1 MSATMKMV
9 VLLLR
14 RRICV
19 RLQRGRF
26 TSCAKS
32 HSDKL
37 RVGPVSPIA
46 SAVGRATIILPHQS
60 ILENFV
66 HHNPFQEVQHLE
78 FRDAIQ
84 YMQTLETYASP
95 GERVLHLTG
104 IDPRKREKG
113 ALVDLSAVFLDRG
126 ATKWTPGFRDQG
138 FLFFFA
144 SLEGLGFAPWRRHAR
159 KRAREIL
166 VSLKQENADP
176 AELSEQIIQKELE
189 NFGIPPEDWDSCVR
203 SMLANIRGWA
213 GMFHHMETH
222 PHEAPLNTR
231 VSLIE
236 LCAAQAILSRAAI
249 EMVASQSGWD
259 DAKTPLALWLRRAPT
274 TRNHPVTYGSVREL
288 SVIADNDQTL
298 DRLAELEKT
307 YEQKVINAIAANL
320 QMASP
325 GEEQTRPSP
334 QMQFIA
340 CIDDREGSLRRHL
353 EEADSTIEVETF
365 GVAGFFGLPMSYK
378 SIDAHVAI
386 DVTPHGKPIWNV
398 VDADHENL
406 PGSVAKYKH
415 RRRYLGQVNRSF
427 EAMSFSPVGSLL
439 LSALAPLYFGQ
450 LVLMG
455 YAPLWNAAIWDS
467 LFRPVKP
474 KTRVAF
480 TEPVSPS
487 AAASVLAG
495 VFKSTGICRHFSPL
509 VVILGH
515 GASSYNN
522 PYSAAYNCGACG
534 GHSGGGN
541 ARVFAHLANDLDV
554 RACLYEEHNM
564 SIPQQTVF
572 VAGEHDT
579 TADNVIL
586 SNEDDIP
593 PSHLLHLRNAKRLL
607 SEALGKNALERCH
620 RFLLSEATT
629 PKDALRHVRQRSV
642 DFAEARPELNH
653 AANAA
658 VIVGR
663 RSLTRGSFF
672 DRRKFLPSYD
682 PYLDDDEGTQLES
695 VLAPALNV
703 CSGINLEYL
712 FSTIAI
718 DRHGAGSKAPLN
730 AVSNIGVQHGTY
742 GDLRT
747 GLPSQMVEMHVP
759 LRAIYVVDSH
769 VSKVE
774 AVFKRRPD
782 LEVLVRNNWV
792 HMVVREP
799 STGDTFHYIDGAFVP
814 FRMET
819 TGKRERLTVNS
830 EWAAFK
836 AHRDHGMSV
845 KNREDIVYG
854 ISTIAMLASLCGPLL
869 LVDSAAMMNP
879 HGAVTAACATGLAL
893 PVLAFSR
900 RYLHGEYLFTR
911 FSFLSSGLLLGF
923 NLVATAP
930 CLEQTV
936 AGWGLFGF
944 ASAFL
949 IGSYNDR
956 PSVRNNAVFAFAAY
970 RVSDFALLTAMAFAS
985 PHAAEAGHSNPEL
998 VAGCL
1003 LLAAMFKSSQI
1014 PLTALF
1020 ARSMEGPTPT
1030 SALGYAGLSAHVGVV
1045 LLASTVE
1052 LWFPFDEARIGLAT
1066 IGASTALYS
1075 GLVSQIHA
1083 DRKGALAY
1091 ATSSTLGAIYVV
1103 MAAGYINEAL
1113 ALALGHAS
1121 FRILQVLESP
1131 GSINAA
1137 QSLTSALDA
1146 PPWPSVVPD
1155 SLFRLCWGLH
1165 RLDTDAHAVNT
1176 LHQVSA
1182 MLGYRKPLKKYDLS
1196 QPQLWGITG
1205 AGLAVAGLPFT
1216 PVSEGLHILLEDLLI
1231 TDPAL
1236 ASCVMLSHLGVSV
1249 LTMRFL
1255 LLNILSPRQEQSVNQ
1270 ISLMKAPHV
1279 SK

>member
-1 MSATMKMV
+1 
-9 VLLLR
+9 
-14 RRICV
+14 
-19 RLQRGRF
+19 
-26 TSCAKS
+26 
-32 HSDKL
+32 
-37 RVGPVSPIA
+37 VGPVSKIA
-46 SAVGRATIILPHQS
+46 SAVDRATIILSHQP

-66 HHNPFQEVQHLE
+66 HHNPFKELQLLE

-84 YMQTLETYASP
+84 YAQTLEAYVSP
-95 GERVLHLTG
+95 GERAFHLTG
-104 IDPRKREKG
+104 IDPRNREKG
-113 ALVDLSAVFLDRG
+113 ALVDLCAVFLDRG
-126 ATKWTPGFRDQG
+126 ATKWSPRFRDQG

-159 KRAREIL
+159 KASREIL
-166 VSLKQENADP
+166 LSLQQENAD
-176 AELSEQIIQKELE
+176 ASELSEVIIRKNLE
-189 NFGIPPEDWDSCVR
+189 HLGIPPEDWDSCVR
-203 SMLANIRGWA
+203 SMLLKVKGWA
-213 GMFHHMETH
+213 GMFHRMETH
-222 PHEAPLNTR
+222 PLEAPLHTR

-236 LCAAQAILSRAAI
+236 FCAVQSIISRAAI
-249 EMVASQSGWD
+249 EMVATQSGWD
-259 DAKTPLALWLRRAPT
+259 NAKTPLALWLRRAPT
-274 TRNHPVTYGSVREL
+274 TRKYPVQYGNVGEI
-288 SVIADNDQTL
+288 SVIADNDQTW
-298 DRLAELEKT
+298 DRMEELEKN
-307 YEQKVINAIAANL
+307 YAQKVIDAISANV
-320 QMASP
+320 QMASLVE
-325 GEEQTRPSP
+325 GEQSRPSP
-334 QMQFIA
+334 QIQFIA

-353 EEADSTIEVETF
+353 EEADSTIQVETF

-378 SIDAHVAI
+378 SIDSHVGI
-386 DVTPHGKPIWNV
+386 DMTPDGKPIWNV
-398 VDADHENL
+398 ADADHENL
-406 PGSVAKYKH
+406 PGSVAKYKQ
-415 RRRYLGQVNRSF
+415 RRCNFGKINRSL

-439 LSALAPLYFGQ
+439 LSTLAPLYFGQ

-455 YAPLWNAAIWDS
+455 YAPLWNATIWES

-474 KTRVAF
+474 VTRVAF
-480 TEPVSPS
+480 KEPVSAS

-509 VVILGH
+509 VMVLGH
-515 GASSYNN
+515 GASSCNN
-522 PYSAAYNCGACG
+522 PFSAAYNCGACG

-541 ARVFAHLANDLDV
+541 ARVFAHLANDLEV
-554 RACLYEEHNM
+554 RACLREQHNLF
-564 SIPQQTVF
+564 IPQQTVF

-579 TADNVIL
+579 TADDVIL
-586 SNEDDIP
+586 SNEDDVP
-593 PSHLLHLRNAKRLL
+593 SSHLQDLRNAKRLL

-620 RFLLSEATT
+620 RFLLSEAAT

-642 DFAEARPELNH
+642 DFAEVRPELNH

-703 CSGINLEYL
+703 CSGINLEYF

-718 DRHGAGSKAPLN
+718 HRHGAGSKAPLN
-730 AVSNIGVQHGTY
+730 AVANIGVQHGTY

-759 LRAIYVVDSH
+759 LRAIYVVDSP

-792 HMVVREP
+792 RMVLREP
-799 STGDTFHYIDGAFVP
+799 STGHIFHYIGGAFVACP
-814 FRMET
+814 MET
-819 TGKRERLTVNS
+819 TGKKSERLTVDS

-836 AHRDHGMSV
+836 AHRDHGLSV

-854 ISTIAMLASLCGPLL
+854 ISTIAMLASLFGPLL
-869 LVDSAAMMNP
+869 AVDGAAMMNP

-911 FSFLSSGLLLGF
+911 FSVLSSGLLLGF

-930 CLEQTV
+930 GLEQTV

-944 ASAFL
+944 ASTFL

-956 PSVRNNAVFAFAAY
+956 PSVRNNAIFAFAAY

-1045 LLASTVE
+1045 LLASTAD
-1052 LWFPFDEARIGLAT
+1052 LWFPLDEARMGLAT

-1113 ALALGHAS
+1113 ALAMGHAS
-1121 FRILQVLESP
+1121 FRIVQVLRSP
-1131 GSINAA
+1131 GYINDS
-1137 QSLTSALDA
+1137 QSLISALDA
-1146 PPWPSVVPD
+1146 PPWPTIVPD
-1155 SLFRLCWGLH
+1155 WLFRLCWGLH

-1182 MLGYRKPLKKYDLS
+1182 MLGFKQPLEKLDLS

-1205 AGLAVAGLPFT
+1205 AGLVVAGMPFT
-1216 PVSEGLHILLEDLLI
+1216 PASDSLHILLDDLLI

-1236 ASCVMLSHLGVSV
+1236 ASCVVLSHFGVSI
-1249 LTMRFL
+1249 LTIRFML
-1255 LLNILSPRQEQSVNQ
+1255 INILSPRQKQSVNQ
-1270 ISLMKAPHV
+1270 ISSMESPHV
-1279 SK
+1279 PK

>member
-1 MSATMKMV
+1 MV
-9 VLLLR
+9 PPLLLPG
-14 RRICV
+14 RIQIYV
-19 RLQRGRF
+19 RLQRRCSASFANSGKPR
-26 TSCAKS
+26 A
-32 HSDKL
+32 
-37 RVGPVSPIA
+37 GPVSPIV
-46 SAVGRATIILPHQS
+46 SAVERATIILSHQP

-66 HHNPFQEVQHLE
+66 HHNPFEELQRLE

-84 YMQTLETYASP
+84 YTQTLEAYVSP
-95 GERVLHLTG
+95 GERAFHLTG

-126 ATKWTPGFRDQG
+126 ATKWAPRFRDQG

-159 KRAREIL
+159 KASRKIL
-166 VSLKQENADP
+166 LSLQQENADA
-176 AELSEQIIQKELE
+176 AELSEQIIRENLE
-189 NFGIPPEDWDSCVR
+189 YFGIPPEDWDSCVR
-203 SMLANIRGWA
+203 SMLLKVRGWA
-213 GMFHHMETH
+213 GMFHRMETH
-222 PHEAPLNTR
+222 PLEAPLNTR

-236 LCAAQAILSRAAI
+236 FCAAQSIISRAAI
-249 EMVASQSGWD
+249 ETVATQSGWD
-259 DAKTPLALWLRRAPT
+259 DAKTPLSLWLRRAPT
-274 TRNHPVTYGSVREL
+274 TRKYPIEYGSVREL
-288 SVIADNDQTL
+288 SVIANDEQSW
-298 DRLAELEKT
+298 DRMEELEKN
-307 YEQKVINAIAANL
+307 YEQKVIDAVSANVER
-320 QMASP
+320 ASLE
-325 GEEQTRPSP
+325 EEQTRSSL
-334 QMQFIA
+334 QMQFIT

-353 EEADSTIEVETF
+353 EEADSAIPVETF
-365 GVAGFFGLPMSYK
+365 GVAGFFGLPISYK
-378 SIDAHVAI
+378 SIDSHVGN
-386 DVTPHGKPIWNV
+386 DMTPDGKPIWHV
-398 VDADHENL
+398 ADADHENL
-406 PGSVAKYKH
+406 PGSVAKYRQ
-415 RRRYLGQVNRSF
+415 RRRHFGQINKSL
-427 EAMSFSPVGSLL
+427 EALSFSPAGSLL
-439 LSALAPLYFGQ
+439 LSTLAPLYFGQ

-455 YAPLWNAAIWDS
+455 YAPLWNAAIWES

-474 KTRVAF
+474 VTRVAF
-480 TEPVSPS
+480 KEPVSAS

-495 VFKSTGICRHFSPL
+495 VFKSTGIYRHFSPF
-509 VVILGH
+509 VVVLGH

-522 PYSAAYNCGACG
+522 PFSAAYNCGACG

-541 ARVFAHLANDLDV
+541 ARVFVHLANDLEV
-554 RACLYEEHNM
+554 RACLREEHNL
-564 SIPQQTVF
+564 SIPQHTVF
-572 VAGEHDT
+572 IAGEHDT
-579 TADNVIL
+579 TADDVIL
-586 SNEDDIP
+586 SNENDIP
-593 PSHLLHLRNAKRLL
+593 PSHLQYLRDAKRLL

-620 RFLLSEATT
+620 RFLLSKAAT

-642 DFAEARPELNH
+642 DFAEVRPELNH

-672 DRRKFLPSYD
+672 DRRNFLPSYD

-730 AVSNIGVQHGTY
+730 AVGNIGVQHGTY

-747 GLPSQMVEMHVP
+747 GLPSQMVEMHIP
-759 LRAIYVVDSH
+759 IRAIYFVDSP
-769 VSKVE
+769 VAKVE
-774 AVFKRRPD
+774 SVFKRRPD

-792 HMVVREP
+792 RMVLREP
-799 STGDTFHYIDGAFVP
+799 NTGQIYHYIDGAFVACP
-814 FRMET
+814 MET
-819 TGKRERLTVNS
+819 TGKKREQLTVDS

-836 AHRDHGMSV
+836 AQRDHGMSL

-854 ISTIAMLASLCGPLL
+854 ISTMAMLASLFGPLL
-869 LVDSAAMMNP
+869 AIDGAAMMNP
-879 HGAVTAACATGLAL
+879 HGAITAACATGLAL

-930 CLEQTV
+930 SLEQTV

-944 ASAFL
+944 ASTFL

-956 PSVRNNAVFAFAAY
+956 PSVRNNALFAFAAY
-970 RVSDFALLTAMAFAS
+970 RVSDFALLTAMTFAS
-985 PHAAEAGHSNPEL
+985 PLAAEAGHSNPEL

-1003 LLAAMFKSSQI
+1003 LLAAMFKSSQF

-1045 LLASTVE
+1045 LLASTAD
-1052 LWFPFDEARIGLAT
+1052 LWFPLDEARIGLAT

-1075 GLVSQIHA
+1075 GIVSQIHA

-1091 ATSSTLGAIYVV
+1091 ATSSTLGAIYVI

-1113 ALALGHAS
+1113 ALAMGHAS
-1121 FRILQVLESP
+1121 FRIVQVLRSP
-1131 GSINAA
+1131 GSINDS

-1146 PPWPSVVPD
+1146 PPWPTIVPD
-1155 SLFRLCWGLH
+1155 WLFRLCWSLH

-1182 MLGYRKPLKKYDLS
+1182 MLGFKQPLEKLDLS

-1205 AGLAVAGLPFT
+1205 AGLVVAGMPFT
-1216 PVSEGLHILLEDLLI
+1216 PASDSLHILLEDLLI

-1236 ASCVMLSHLGVSV
+1236 ASCVVLSHFGVSI
-1249 LTMRFL
+1249 LTMRFM
-1255 LLNILSPRQEQSVNQ
+1255 LLNILSPRQKQSVNQ
-1270 ISLMKAPHV
+1270 ISSLKSPHV
-1279 SK
+1279 PK

>member
-1 MSATMKMV
+1 MKMV
-9 VLLLR
+9 QRLLLPGR
-14 RRICV
+14 VCV
-19 RLQRGRF
+19 RLERRCS
-26 TSCAKS
+26 TSCANS
-32 HSDKL
+32 GKL
-37 RVGPVSPIA
+37 RVGPVSRIA
-46 SAVGRATIILPHQS
+46 SAVDRATIILSHQP
-60 ILENFV
+60 ILEKFV
-66 HHNPFQEVQHLE
+66 HHNPFEKLQRLE

-84 YMQTLETYASP
+84 YAQTLETYLSP
-95 GERVLHLTG
+95 GERAFHLTG

-126 ATKWTPGFRDQG
+126 ATKWSPRFRDQG

-159 KRAREIL
+159 KAARKVL
-166 VSLKQENADP
+166 VSLQQENADA
-176 AELSEQIIQKELE
+176 AELSEQIIRENLE
-189 NFGIPPEDWDSCVR
+189 HFGIPPEDWDSCVR
-203 SMLANIRGWA
+203 SMLVKVRGWA
-213 GMFHHMETH
+213 GMFNRMETH
-222 PHEAPLNTR
+222 PLEAPLNTR

-236 LCAAQAILSRAAI
+236 FCAAQSIISRAAI
-249 EMVASQSGWD
+249 ETVATQSGWD
-259 DAKTPLALWLRRAPT
+259 GDKTSLAQWLRRAPIN
-274 TRNHPVTYGSVREL
+274 RKDPVEYGGVREL
-288 SVIADNDQTL
+288 SVIADNDLTW
-298 DRLAELEKT
+298 DRMGELEKT
-307 YEQKVINAIAANL
+307 YEQKVIDAISANV
-320 QMASP
+320 QIASL
-325 GEEQTRPSP
+325 EEQTRPNP

-353 EEADSTIEVETF
+353 EEADSTIPVETF
-365 GVAGFFGLPMSYK
+365 GVAGFFGFPMSYK
-378 SIDAHVAI
+378 SIDSHVGL
-386 DVTPHGKPIWNV
+386 DMTPNGKPIWNV
-398 VDADHENL
+398 ADADHENL
-406 PGSVAKYKH
+406 PGSVAKYKQ
-415 RRRYLGQVNRSF
+415 RRRYFGQMNRYI

-439 LSALAPLYFGQ
+439 LSTMAPLYVGQ

-455 YAPLWNAAIWDS
+455 YAPLWNAAIWES

-474 KTRVAF
+474 VTRVAF
-480 TEPVSPS
+480 KEPVSPS

-495 VFKSTGICRHFSPL
+495 IFNSTGICRHFSPL
-509 VVILGH
+509 VVVLGH
-515 GASSYNN
+515 GASSRNN
-522 PYSAAYNCGACG
+522 PFSAAYNCGACG

-541 ARVFAHLANDLDV
+541 ARVFAHLANDLEV
-554 RACLYEEHNM
+554 RARLREQHNL
-564 SIPQQTVF
+564 SIPRETVF

-579 TADNVIL
+579 TTDDVIL

-593 PSHLLHLRNAKRLL
+593 PSHLQYLRNAKRLL

-620 RFLLSEATT
+620 RFLLSEAATT
-629 PKDALRHVRQRSV
+629 KDALRHVRQRSV

-672 DRRKFLPSYD
+672 DRRIFLPSYD
-682 PYLDDDEGTQLES
+682 PDLDDDEGTQLES

-730 AVSNIGVQHGTY
+730 AVGNIGVQHGTY

-759 LRAIYVVDSH
+759 LRAIYVVDSP
-769 VSKVE
+769 VSKVK

-792 HMVVREP
+792 RMVLREP
-799 STGDTFHYIDGAFVP
+799 STGHTFHYTDGAFEAFP
-814 FRMET
+814 MET
-819 TGKRERLTVNS
+819 AGKQSEPLTVDS

-854 ISTIAMLASLCGPLL
+854 VSTLAMLASLVGPLL
-869 LVDSAAMMNP
+869 AVDGAAMMNP
-879 HGAVTAACATGLAL
+879 HGALTAACATGLAL

-930 CLEQTV
+930 TLEQTV

-956 PSVRNNAVFAFAAY
+956 ASVRNNALFAFAAY
-970 RVSDFALLTAMAFAS
+970 RVSDFALLTAMVFAS

-1045 LLASTVE
+1045 LLASTAD
-1052 LWFPFDEARIGLAT
+1052 LWFPFDEARIVLVVA
-1066 IGASTALYS
+1066 GASTALYS

-1113 ALALGHAS
+1113 ALAMGHAS
-1121 FRILQVLESP
+1121 FRIVQVLRSP
-1131 GSINAA
+1131 GSINDA
-1137 QSLTSALDA
+1137 QSLTSALDG
-1146 PPWPSVVPD
+1146 PPWPNVVPD

-1182 MLGYRKPLKKYDLS
+1182 MLGFKQPLEKLDLS
-1196 QPQLWGITG
+1196 QPQVWGITG
-1205 AGLAVAGLPFT
+1205 AGLVVAGMPFT
-1216 PVSEGLHILLEDLLI
+1216 PVSDSLHILLEDLLI

-1236 ASCVMLSHLGVSV
+1236 ASCVMLSHFGVSV
-1249 LTMRFL
+1249 LTMRL
-1255 LLNILSPRQEQSVNQ
+1255 MLLNILSPRQRQSVDQ
-1270 ISLMKAPHV
+1270 KSSMKSPHIP
-1279 SK
+1279 K